1 MVRGTGVAAERR
13 HHLSSLALPHRATAR
28 SSDVERKVRP
38 IEAADAECYCSRSGA
53 TRRIPRRSL
62 RRGNEGLFTTGAKKS
77 DRPRSAF
84 LPNSPSNGEVEG
96 PPRSANRAPRAHT
109 VFPRPRRVTT
119 DRSRTPPTIVRSH
132 PHNYH
137 CARAAPVPQ
146 ARASESPAQARP
158 PTRPTKPTHA
168 SRPDRSGMGA
178 RPALNQRRRRPHVH
192 SDASNEDACRAIVS
206 ASPRA
211 PSAPNEGVRCSSRCL
226 ISPT

>member
-1 MVRGTGVAAERR
+1 MECHRLNPRFGNAAATKG
-13 HHLSSLALPHRATAR
+13 SSQQAPRRATA
-28 SSDVERKVRP
+28 
-38 IEAADAECYCSRSGA
+38 
-53 TRRIPRRSL
+53 
-62 RRGNEGLFTTGAKKS
+62 
-77 DRPRSAF
+77 PRSAF